1 MEEFLDR
8 LAAGVI
14 ALFIV
19 SLLTSVLLV
28 FIRFLGQQT
37 WILLGGTV
45 VVWGIAWAVRR
56 IISRV
61 P

>member
-8 LAAGVI
+8 LAAGII

-19 SLLTSVLLV
+19 SILTLVLLV
-28 FIRFLGQQT
+28 SIRHLGQQT
-37 WILLGGTV
+37 WILLGVTV

-56 IISRV
+56 IISRA

>member
-8 LAAGVI
+8 LAAGIV

-19 SLLTSVLLV
+19 SLLTLVLLV
-28 FIRFLGQQT
+28 LIRHLGQQT

-56 IISRV
+56 VISIV